1 MSLVIVVSI
10 FSALCAMTSPSTRFA
25 SYQKL
30 FNCCSVHAI
39 VAVCFVRASLNT
51 GMWNSDQATGGMSP
65 KAPLLREKASIHGS
79 IITIEIDNVALVY
92 ILLIYLFMVA
102 WWFGYNY
109 IA

>member
-1 MSLVIVVSI
+1 MSLVIVVLI

-25 SYQKL
+25 S

-39 VAVCFVRASLNT
+39 AVVCFVRASLNT